1 LLCILRWREKI
12 LEANEY
18 LDVLRKR
25 WVTIVATVAVALLAA
40 GTVLLTMTPIYRAS
54 SQVYVAARGGASLDE
69 MIQGSNF
76 TVRKVKSYAEL
87 ATSPRVLEPVIETV
101 GLDDSVTSLAAR
113 IEAEQPADTVLIT
126 LSVSDS
132 SPEIAA
138 QTADAIAENLSV
150 VVPDLERF
158 AENTQPP
165 VAISVVRNATVPA
178 QPVSPNATLTIALGM
193 LLGVFAGVG
202 LAFLREA
209 LDTKIRSQADVQK
222 LTDASIIGGITFDDE
237 VVDHPLIV
245 QESPGAPRAEAF
257 RRLRTNLQ
265 FLEAT
270 GDARIFV
277 ITSALPGE
285 GKSTTS
291 INLAIT
297 LADAGS
303 RVLLV
308 DADLRRPS
316 VSGYLGL
323 EGSVGLTTIL
333 IGKVGLA
340 DAVQPWG
347 TSTLDILPSGQV
359 PPNPSELLGSPT
371 MAALLGELEDAYDV
385 VIIDTAPL
393 LPVTDGAILAKMTGG
408 AVVVVGAG
416 ITHRPQLTEAF
427 GALRTAGTK
436 VLGVVVNRLAPVER
450 PGYAYEGYYT
460 YTPDQASD
468 EPLPSSEVPRHGR
481 RGGVVNRLLADLL
494 RVGGVGRGTVDG
506 RAGHGGAEAA
516 TVPDVDSSG
525 AADVV
530 DADDVGPMRRPLA
543 SVPRTGHS
551 PRTGARS

>member
-1 LLCILRWREKI
+1 
-12 LEANEY
+12 LEVNEY

-25 WVTIVATVAVALLAA
+25 WVTIAASVVVALLAA
-40 GTVLLTMTPIYRAS
+40 LAVLLTLTPMYRAS
-54 SQVYVAARGGASLDE
+54 SQVYVAARGGTSLND

-113 IEAEQPADTVLIT
+113 VQAEQPADTVLIT
-126 LSVSDS
+126 LNVSDP

-138 QTADAIAENLSV
+138 QTADAIAESLSV
-150 VVPDLERF
+150 VIPELERS
-158 AENTQPP
+158 ADDAKAP
-165 VAISVVRNATVPA
+165 VAISLVRSATAPS
-178 QPVSPNATLTIALGM
+178 QPVSPNTTLTIALG
-193 LLGVFAGVG
+193 LFLGVFAGVG
-202 LAFLREA
+202 LAFLREV
-209 LDTKIRSQADVQK
+209 LDTKIRSQGDVQK
-222 LTDASIIGGITFDDE
+222 LTDSSIIGAITFDDGAAG
-237 VVDHPLIV
+237 HPLIV

-265 FLEAT
+265 FLEVT
-270 GDARIFV
+270 GGSRIFV

-316 VSGYLGL
+316 VSGYLAL
-323 EGSVGLTTIL
+323 EGSVGLTTVL
-333 IGKVGLA
+333 IGKVGHE

-347 TSTLDILPSGQV
+347 TSNLHVLPSGQV
-359 PPNPSELLGSPT
+359 PPNPSELLGSQN
-371 MAALLGELEDAYDV
+371 MAALLTELGEAYDV

-393 LPVTDGAILAKMTGG
+393 LPVTDGAILSKMTGG

-416 ITHRPQLTEAF
+416 ITHRPQLTEAL
-427 GALRTAGTK
+427 GALHTVGAK

-450 PGYAYEGYYT
+450 TGYGYEGYYT
-460 YTPDQASD
+460 EGPVGSARDEERAGTSGDLPRHRRVQGVFRGLLTSVSWGDTRAVEIDDITPD
-468 EPLPSSEVPRHGR
+468 EPAAT
-481 RGGVVNRLLADLL
+481 ADLDGS
-494 RVGGVGRGTVDG
+494 RPARHPFAPVPKGGQTS
-506 RAGHGGAEAA
+506 RAG
-516 TVPDVDSSG
+516 
-525 AADVV
+525 
-530 DADDVGPMRRPLA
+530 
-543 SVPRTGHS
+543 TG
-551 PRTGARS
+551 R

>member
-1 LLCILRWREKI
+1 M
-12 LEANEY
+12 EANEY
-18 LDVLRKR
+18 FDVLRKR
-25 WVTIVATVAVALLAA
+25 WVTIAATLATALAVAVV
-40 GTVLLTMTPIYRAS
+40 TLLTVTPTYRAS
-54 SQVYVAARGGASLDE
+54 SQVYVAAHGGSSLDE

-101 GLDDSVTSLAAR
+101 GLDDSTTSLAAR
-113 IEAEQPADTVLIT
+113 VEAEQPADTVLIT
-126 LSVSDS
+126 LSVSDA
-132 SPEIAA
+132 SPDIAA

-150 VVPDLERF
+150 VVPELERS
-158 AENTQPP
+158 AESTQAP

-178 QPVSPNATLTIALGM
+178 RPISPNATLTVTLAM
-193 LLGVFAGVG
+193 LLGLFAGVG
-202 LAFLREA
+202 LAFLREV

-222 LTDASIIGGITFDDE
+222 LTDASLIGAITFDDHA
-237 VVDHPLIV
+237 VGHPLIV

-265 FLEAT
+265 FLEPT
-270 GDARIFV
+270 DGSRIFV

-323 EGSVGLTTIL
+323 EGSVGLTTML
-333 IGKVGLA
+333 IGKVEAA

-347 TSTLDILPSGQV
+347 TSTLHILPSGQV
-359 PPNPSELLGSPT
+359 PPNPSELLGSPA
-371 MAALLGELEDAYDV
+371 MAALLTEFGEAYDV

-416 ITHRPQLTEAF
+416 ITHRRQVSEAL
-427 GALRTAGTK
+427 GALRTAGAK
-436 VLGVVVNRLAPVER
+436 VLGVVVNRLSPVER
-450 PGYAYEGYYT
+450 PGYGYDGYYSHAPT
-460 YTPDQASD
+460 DQD
-468 EPLPSSEVPRHGR
+468 PIPSRSSGELPRHGR
-481 RGGVVNRLLADLL
+481 RDRAVSRLLTHLSHVAK
-494 RVGGVGRGTVDG
+494 RSGGGTG
-506 RAGHGGAEAA
+506 RASSENTERGGLRDPAPA
-516 TVPDVDSSG
+516 DV
-525 AADVV
+525 AVEEPTPVV
-530 DADDVGPMRRPLA
+530 DAETDETVRRPLVA
-543 SVPRTGHS
+543 VPRAGNPSH
-551 PRTGARS
+551 TGARS